1 MGKRLVKLML
11 GVSLCMSSSLLI
23 FASNTG
29 MEFPGEMMKLHP
41 ANVMINKVDVLTKQ
55 DKKQQIDNFK
65 LAIDQKTEKEEEK
78 KKYEIVSPKF
88 VLDSN
93 IKSEPEILVSVRFL
107 ENLDANMTIIR
118 FIEPRSIVFSDESK
132 KEIAEVLKN
141 APLYVGEDVKSS
153 KSGIY
158 DAVGEATIEDI
169 SEYKDIYELYDK
181 TGKDLLLANEKYRLL
196 YMQTLEK
203 YKLEARDLNRYIRN
217 RVLKIKGYHDLYQA
231 RTEFE
236 IAAQNYL
243 KSKEMYE
250 SYHRDVILDGENM
263 VIEGALP
270 YYNYVLEA
278 PQYGRYEVIIKDNE
292 SDELLGPVFEFHIK
306 ADEKI
311 KQDLLENVDKNLKK
325 GILGY

>member
-29 MEFPGEMMKLHP
+29 ADFPREMMRLTP
-41 ANVMINKVDVLTKQ
+41 ANAIVGKVDALTKQ

-65 LAIDQKTEKEEEK
+65 LAIDQKTEKEEVK
-78 KKYEIVSPKF
+78 KKFEVVSPKF

-93 IKSEPEILVSVRFL
+93 IKLEPEVLVSVRFL
-107 ENLDANMTIIR
+107 ESLDANVSITR
-118 FIEPRSIVFSDESK
+118 FIEPRSVVFSDESK

-141 APLYVGEDVKSS
+141 APLYVGEDVKAS
-153 KSGIY
+153 KSSLY

-181 TGKDLLLANEKYRLL
+181 TGKDLLQANERYQLL
-196 YMQTLEK
+196 YMQTLEQ
-203 YKLEARDLNRYIRN
+203 YKLEARDLNRFIRN
-217 RVLKIKGYHDLYQA
+217 RILKFKGYQDLYHA
-231 RTEFE
+231 RVEFE

-250 SYHRDVILDGENM
+250 SYHKDVILDEEKM
-263 VIEGALP
+263 EIEGALP
-270 YYNYVLEA
+270 YYNYVLKE
-278 PQYGRYEVIIKDNE
+278 PKYGRYEVIIRDDE
-292 SDELLGPVFEFHIK
+292 SGEMLGPVFEFHIK
-306 ADEKI
+306 ADEKL